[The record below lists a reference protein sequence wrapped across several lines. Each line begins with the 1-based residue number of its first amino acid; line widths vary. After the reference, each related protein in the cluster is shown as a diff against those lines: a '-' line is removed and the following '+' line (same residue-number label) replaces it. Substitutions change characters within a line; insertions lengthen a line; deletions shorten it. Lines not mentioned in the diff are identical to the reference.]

1 MVVGL
6 SVRDDD
12 CMMTYNNAT
21 RLSDDDMHDEALVVE
36 DIFLIRRRIVA
47 TTCPVSARMCAT
59 HNKEHSAWT
68 RKNIACASCV

>member
-36 DIFLIRRRIVA
+36 DIFLY
-47 TTCPVSARMCAT
+47 
-59 HNKEHSAWT
+59 EE
-68 RKNIACASCV
+68 